1 MVMNDTLGN
10 ALSLINNYELLKR
23 DEVLIKPC
31 SILIKSILTILKDK
45 GYISEFNELDD
56 GRGNYLK
63 VRLTRGINKCGV
75 IKPRYS
81 VKRDEYEKFEK
92 RYLPSKD
99 FGILIV
105 STQNG
110 LMTHFSAMEKSLGGR
125 LLAYVY

>member
-1 MVMNDTLGN
+1 MNDTLGN
-10 ALSLINNYELLKR
+10 ALSLINSYELLNKG
-23 DEVLIKPC
+23 EVLIKPC
-31 SILIKSILTILKDK
+31 SVLIKSALTILRDK
-45 GYISEFNELDD
+45 GYISEFNEIDD

-63 VRLTRGINKCGV
+63 VKLAGRINKCGV

-81 VKRDEYEKFEK
+81 VKKDEYEKFEK

-99 FGILIV
+99 FGVLLV

-110 LMTHFSAMEKSLGGR
+110 IMTHFSAMEKSLGGR